1 MKSLMIAGAAAL
13 VLLGC
18 ASAAELTD
26 ADKAAF
32 SGTWMLAED
41 DPLAK
46 GDEAGFYASY
56 ALTLNLALGGGYLSE
71 GISPGYGW
79 SRISAAA
86 LDGDTL
92 TITLPGD
99 DAGATFTMSRREAD
113 MVTLSRGERTMTFQ
127 RVRPAEDI
135 AIPAGFEA
143 LALRLQQTSDAPPR
157 FVALVEP
164 GEDKDIA
171 CADDT
176 RQTVEFDLLSP
187 FAHTVFVKKDID
199 LAGYGISDL
208 EIDMDGGVARMT
220 VRAMQAGAEQAE
232 TWSVAGIDGT
242 GPITISP
249 LNITFADCTGGLK

>member
-1 MKSLMIAGAAAL
+1 MKNAMIAGAAAL
-13 VLLGC
+13 ALLGC
-18 ASAAELTD
+18 AMAAPLSD
-26 ADKAAF
+26 ADKTALN
-32 SGTWMLAED
+32 GTWMLAED

-56 ALTLNLALGGGYLSE
+56 ALTLNLSLGGGYFSE
-71 GISPGYGW
+71 GISPGYSW
-79 SRISAAA
+79 TRVHAASV
-86 LDGDTL
+86 DGDAV

-99 DAGATFTMSRREAD
+99 DAGATFTMTRLEAD
-113 MVTLSRGERTMTFQ
+113 MVTIARGEKTMRFQ
-127 RVRPAEDI
+127 RVRSGEPLATPE
-135 AIPAGFEA
+135 GFEA

-164 GEDKDIA
+164 GEDKAIA

-199 LAGYGISDL
+199 LAGYAIDDL
-208 EIDMDGGVARMT
+208 EIDMDGGVARLNA
-220 VRAMQAGAEQAE
+220 RAMQAGAEAPQA
-232 TWSVAGIDGT
+232 WSVAGIDGT

-249 LNITFADCTGGLK
+249 LNITFADCTGGLE